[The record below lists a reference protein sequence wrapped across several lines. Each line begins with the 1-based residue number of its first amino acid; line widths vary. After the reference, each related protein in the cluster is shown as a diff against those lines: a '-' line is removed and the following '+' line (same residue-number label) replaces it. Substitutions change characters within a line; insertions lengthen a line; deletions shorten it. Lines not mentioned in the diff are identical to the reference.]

1 MNAVPVSGVSVT
13 RTCDETEIP
22 SLETMLSCAIF
33 NIFMSR
39 PVVTYDKFAVVQFI
53 IRGSYL

>member
-13 RTCDETEIP
+13 RTHDETEIP
-22 SLETMLSCAIF
+22 SLETMLSCAIL

-39 PVVTYDKFAVVQFI
+39 PVVTYDKFAVVTV
-53 IRGSYL
+53 YV

>member
-1 MNAVPVSGVSVT
+1 MDAVPVSGVSVT

-39 PVVTYDKFAVVQFI
+39 PVVTYDKFAVVTV
-53 IRGSYL
+53 YV